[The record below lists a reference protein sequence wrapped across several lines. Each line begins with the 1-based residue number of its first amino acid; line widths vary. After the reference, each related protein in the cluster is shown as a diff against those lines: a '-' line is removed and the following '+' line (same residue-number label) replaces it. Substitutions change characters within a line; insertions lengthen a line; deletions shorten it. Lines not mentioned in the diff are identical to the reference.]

1 VKPRD
6 EEAERRPRRPK
17 RTVAE
22 KRADLVERVLRCEGE
37 LEKANADLMQFDMDI
52 KAQAAALL
60 AGLAK
65 E

>member
-1 VKPRD
+1 MKT
-6 EEAERRPRRPK
+6 EEEDRKPRRPK

-22 KRADLVERVLRCEGE
+22 KRADLVERVERCEVK
-37 LEKANADLMQFDMDI
+37 LEKANADLMQFDVDI

-60 AGLAK
+60 AGIAK